1 VRSSTSTRLPFAL
14 YTTQYPSRPRRL
26 RDRAFDPL
34 LDLIQGIARI
44 ARIDRIDLSDLSDQK

>member
-34 LDLIQGIARI
+34 LDLNQGI